1 MAVCSLGT
9 GLLCVNDECMWLS
22 SHICYDALTLGVW
35 LRSRFVVLKT
45 SISDLGTDLFCVD
58 DERWYDCYE
67 LMRRMDLLYV
77 DHDGMT
83 VL

>member
-1 MAVCSLGT
+1 MAVCSSGT
-9 GLLCVNDECMWLS
+9 GLLRVDDECVWLQ

-35 LRSRFVVLKT
+35 FWSRFVVLKT
-45 SISDLGTDLFCVD
+45 GVSDLGTDLFCVD
-58 DERWYDCYE
+58 DERGYDCYE

-77 DHDGMT
+77 DYDGTT